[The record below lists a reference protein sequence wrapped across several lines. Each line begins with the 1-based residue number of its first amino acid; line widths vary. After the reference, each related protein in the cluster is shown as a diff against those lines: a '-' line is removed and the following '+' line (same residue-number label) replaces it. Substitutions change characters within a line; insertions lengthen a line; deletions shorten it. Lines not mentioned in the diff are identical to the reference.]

1 MFDLNPLDVLNKRS
15 LDYIPPHFTKFKLS
29 EDGWSNHTMVESWI
43 KTKLKGRYSITKTPS
58 IGKEG
63 QLKTATFVAFEDQKE
78 LTYFMLAC
86 PHLRRN

>member
-1 MFDLNPLDVLNKRS
+1 MFDLNPLDVLNKRTLS
-15 LDYIPPHFTKFKLS
+15 FVPPHFAKFKLS
-29 EDGWSNHTMVESWI
+29 EDAWNHGQIESWI
-43 KTKLKGRYSITKTPS
+43 KSKLKGRYVVAKLPS

-63 QLKTATFVAFEDQKE
+63 QLKAATFVAFEDQKE